1 MLTCITLFSFATTT
15 FAAPSEN
22 KDQADRKAEI
32 LKKFDKDGD
41 RKLSDDERNAV
52 REAIKSSRSKGE
64 QRQEK
69 KK

>member
-41 RKLSDDERNAV
+41 RKLSDDERNTV
-52 REAIKSSRSKGE
+52 REA
-64 QRQEK
+64 
-69 KK
+69 